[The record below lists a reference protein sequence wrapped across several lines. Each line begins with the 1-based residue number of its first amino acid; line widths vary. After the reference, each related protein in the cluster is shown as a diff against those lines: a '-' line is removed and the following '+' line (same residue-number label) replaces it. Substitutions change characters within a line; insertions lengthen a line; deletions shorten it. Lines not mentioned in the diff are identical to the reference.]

1 MSDFSSSSNLRP
13 DIKFASLFL
22 RSTSNSQPIL
32 STQMESAN
40 LNLIDIIANLTNQ
53 CNEGN
58 PSSPMQKNIN
68 YEMLANIASMYNS
81 INYPTGNTSPLNIT
95 QEIPSSL
102 DAFNAYQNQQQ
113 TNQLQMQNLYT
124 MLFFNMMNANSSNN
138 TSYPNIFMNSP
149 TLTTSQENH
158 IDDVQKIV
166 NLPPQSTNETSS
178 NQMYLNFISQLSMM
192 PNQILNQG
200 NIPDILNNTKF
211 SRNALSMAKHIN
223 GAENCSL
230 TQKHVNSGKILNLE
244 NVNQNEAIVPS
255 DDNEGWCRNKK
266 YIQKVD
272 SGYMCI
278 VCKKIYGRYNS
289 VSYHVTIYHR
299 NPPIQCTEEGCSFS
313 TREAR
318 YIHFHK
324 YYRHGIPLP
333 QSIDLESRKC
343 PFCRHVSKSPAM
355 LEKHIAR
362 HVPEG
367 MKNGKKIKCPK
378 CDEMFDKQKLLF
390 DHIKTHEN
398 NNSIICVLCN
408 MSFTSTPELDK
419 HKVSVHI
426 CDTSCSEESVGS
438 SPHCS
443 SDEEGI
449 FHGPGTPS
457 SSSGKSPI

>member
-1 MSDFSSSSNLRP
+1 MSDFPSPILRP
-13 DIKFASLFL
+13 DSKFASLFL
-22 RSTSNSQPIL
+22 RSINSQSFLP
-32 STQMESAN
+32 TQMESAN
-40 LNLIDIIANLTNQ
+40 INLMDIIANLTNQ
-53 CNEGN
+53 HNEGN
-58 PSSPMQKNIN
+58 PSSPIQKNIN
-68 YEMLANIASMYNS
+68 YEMLANIASIYNFV
-81 INYPTGNTSPLNIT
+81 NYPTGNASPLNVT

-113 TNQLQMQNLYT
+113 TNQVQLQNLYA
-124 MLFFNMMNANSSNN
+124 MLFFNIMNTNSTN
-138 TSYPNIFMNSP
+138 TTPYNNIFMNSP
-149 TLTTSQENH
+149 ALTASPKNH
-158 IDDVQKIV
+158 MDDVHKIIG
-166 NLPPQSTNETSS
+166 LHSPPTNDTSS
-178 NQMYLNFISQLSMM
+178 NQMYLNLISQLSIM
-192 PNQILNQG
+192 PNQILSQG
-200 NIPDILNNTKF
+200 NIPDILNNSKF
-211 SRNALSMAKHIN
+211 SRNALSIAKHMN
-223 GAENCSL
+223 STENCSI
-230 TQKHVNSGKILNLE
+230 TQKQTSTGKFLNLE
-244 NVNQNEAIVPS
+244 NGNNNEAIVPS

-299 NPPIQCTEEGCSFS
+299 NPPIQCSEEGCSFS

-378 CDEMFDKQKLLF
+378 CDEMFDKQKVLF

-398 NNSIICVLCN
+398 NNSNICVLCN
-408 MSFTSTPELDK
+408 TSFTTLSELEK
-419 HKVSVHI
+419 HKITVHI

-438 SPHCS
+438 SPHCF